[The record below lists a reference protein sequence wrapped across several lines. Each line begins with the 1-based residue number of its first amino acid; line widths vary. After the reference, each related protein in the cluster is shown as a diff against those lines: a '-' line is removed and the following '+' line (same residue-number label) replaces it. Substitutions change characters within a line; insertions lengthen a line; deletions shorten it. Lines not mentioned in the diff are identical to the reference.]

1 MDRRR
6 APRVAAAFP
15 VRVFGIDAFDQA
27 FTQVASATN
36 ISPEGARLEGI
47 RCRLRAGGTIQVQ
60 YAARMAQFRIIWV
73 AASASR
79 SEVGI
84 KSLPSENDIWDLNL
98 SQCSEFAGQ
107 G

>member
-15 VRVFGIDAFDQA
+15 VRVFGIDAYDQA

-73 AASASR
+73 AATSNQ

-98 SQCSEFAGQ
+98 SRCNEFAGQ